1 MGNYEVLVTGY
12 CTVVVKDA
20 ANEEEALDLAM
31 ENVNRGIFEVDDL
44 RIESKPETEE
54 ELSRAISYADQV
66 I

>member
-1 MGNYEVLVTGY
+1 MANYEVLVTGY

-20 ANEEEALDLAM
+20 ANEDEALELAM

-44 RIESKPETEE
+44 RIESKLETEE
-54 ELSRAISYADQV
+54 ELNRSISYAEQV